1 MLKANDTKGSTSTQ
15 QGLTMASPQTQ
26 ASAFSLLSISSA
38 ALATLA
44 IFLPPE
50 LLLNAA
56 FPASAQSALDPV
68 FLRIA
73 GATLVI
79 SSAVE
84 YCLKDA
90 AENGRLASATYQRLM
105 VGCAVK
111 STAYLAAFA
120 ASPDVWSPLVVA
132 LYPTAA
138 AASLALNVGVLQAN
152 NKQQQGKEPA
162 SLAVPLSSSTR
173 DGWIYSAFA
182 LIYIGTALACWAP
195 AGGPSLFSPDISESA
210 AGQLLKHTW
219 SPGFLLAA
227 VACINLKDAADRG
240 RLGAS
245 TFKRLNLGIAGLE
258 TAYSMSFAGAM
269 FSGMAPTDLSSPA
282 GSNLAASLGIA
293 LFCLWKGTQSK
304 K

>member
-1 MLKANDTKGSTSTQ
+1 MLQRSTYKCHASATRSNGALIHNARLHPCHIRPTNLSSTSLPGYSFPKTLHKFSKGHGATMLKATGTEGSSAQ
-15 QGLTMASPQTQ
+15 QGLTLANPNTQ

-68 FLRIA
+68 FLRI
-73 GATLVI
+73 VI

-84 YCLKDA
+84 YCLQDA
-90 AENGRLASATYQRLM
+90 AENGRLSSAT
-105 VGCAVK
+105 
-111 STAYLAAFA
+111 
-120 ASPDVWSPLVVA
+120 
-132 LYPTAA
+132 
-138 AASLALNVGVLQAN
+138 
-152 NKQQQGKEPA
+152 
-162 SLAVPLSSSTR
+162 
-173 DGWIYSAFA
+173 
-182 LIYIGTALACWAP
+182 
-195 AGGPSLFSPDISESA
+195 PDIPESA

-227 VACINLKDAADRG
+227 AACINLKDAADRG
-240 RLGAS
+240 RLSAS

-282 GSNLAASLGIA
+282 GWEPIKSASEEDGSLSKVHLSKA
-293 LFCLWKGTQSK
+293 SSDSCVPPGTFVSSGWEPN
-304 K
+304 